1 MRAAYDHAVD
11 LFEEW
16 FRGRDV
22 QRLRRLNISELATMS
37 INIITYLYL
46 LFAYA

>member
-11 LFEEW
+11 LFDER

-22 QRLRRLNISELATMS
+22 QRLRRIHPFELATMS
-37 INIITYLYL
+37 VNIIEECFL
-46 LFAYA
+46 